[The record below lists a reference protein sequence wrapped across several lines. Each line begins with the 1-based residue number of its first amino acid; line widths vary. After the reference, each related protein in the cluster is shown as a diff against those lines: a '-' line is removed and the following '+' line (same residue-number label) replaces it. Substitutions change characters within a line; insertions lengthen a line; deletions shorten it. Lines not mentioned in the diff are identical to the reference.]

1 MYTVTESFLSAVT
14 AAQRM
19 VRAKAVI
26 TRIDGS
32 EQPLSDEN
40 ALKSISI
47 TRPLTANDALIG
59 SAVSGKIECVVLDPD
74 GSLSSI
80 SDGEKLSVWLGV
92 ESTGGPEWVYF
103 PEISLDTVS
112 PDPDSHTV
120 TLSGFDD
127 MSRLE
132 RKTFSDLSLS
142 YPITLRGI
150 AEAAVQAVGLSLSE
164 EDFLLQDQSY
174 GEDDVPNLAGD
185 ETLREI
191 IAWVAEAA
199 LSNAVIGRDGKVH
212 FVPMI
217 PAQTADCTV
226 DAENYFTFLP
236 DSAWGPINTLVLG
249 RVPQEDNIYREDA
262 SAVAQ
267 NGTKELRIN
276 DNPFLDGR
284 RDLVID
290 TLFSAANG
298 LTIVPYTLD
307 WRGNPAVDP
316 GDTIQITDSKNG
328 TALVMC
334 GGTSMDFDGGLRF
347 STELSIKSFTE
358 TDKTKAESLRSS
370 TRRTFL
376 QVNKASQEIQALV
389 SETDDLGLKTANLS
403 ISLDGLM
410 TQVQRYEESTDADLS
425 GMKTLISELQQTASE
440 LTLSFQ
446 TLQDSKADASALE
459 TLTGAVKVGAENGIP
474 YIELV
479 TYTQE
484 TDEQGNPVQV
494 QGDYSLK
501 ITNGKVSFLQSASEV
516 AYVSN
521 AKLYITRA
529 EITGDLTI
537 GGNQNAS
544 TPYSG
549 QYIWRQHGELGNLGL
564 RYIERTEEE

>member
-1 MYTVTESFLSAVT
+1 MYTVTESFLSAVA
-14 AAQRM
+14 AAQRTI
-19 VRAKAVI
+19 RAKAVI
-26 TRIDGS
+26 TRTDGS

-40 ALKSISI
+40 ALQSVSIN
-47 TRPLTANDALIG
+47 RPLTANDTLIG
-59 SAVSGKIECVVLDPD
+59 SAVSGKIECVVLDPN
-74 GSLSSI
+74 GSLSGI
-80 SDGEKLSVWLGV
+80 SDGEKLEVWLGA
-92 ESTGGPEWVYF
+92 ESAGEPEWVDF
-103 PEISLDTVS
+103 PAVSLDTVN

-120 TLSGFDD
+120 ALSGFDD
-127 MSRLE
+127 MARLE
-132 RKTFSDLSLS
+132 RKTFSDLSIS

-150 AEAAVQAVGLSLSE
+150 AELAVGAVGLSLSE

-174 GEDDVPNLAGD
+174 GEDDMPNLTGD

-217 PAQTADCTV
+217 PAQAADCTV
-226 DAENYFTFLP
+226 DADNYFTFLP
-236 DSAWGPINTLVLG
+236 DSAWGPINTVVLG

-316 GDTIQITDSKNG
+316 GDTLQITDSKNG
-328 TALVMC
+328 TAMVLC

-370 TRRTFL
+370 TRRTLL
-376 QVNKASQEIQALV
+376 QVNKTSQEIQALV
-389 SETDDLGLKTANLS
+389 SEADDLGLKTANLT

-459 TLTGAVKVGAENGIP
+459 TLTGAVKVGAESGIP

-537 GGNQNAS
+537 GGNQNAD

-549 QYIWRQHGELGNLGL
+549 QYVWRQHGALGNLGL

>member
-92 ESTGGPEWVYF
+92 ESTGEPEWVYF

-199 LSNAVIGRDGKVH
+199 LSNAVIGRDRKVH

-217 PAQTADCTV
+217 PAQTAEFTV

-446 TLQDSKADASALE
+446 TLQDSKADASTLE

-484 TDEQGNPVQV
+484 TDEHGNPVQV

>member
-14 AAQRM
+14 AAQRTI
-19 VRAKAVI
+19 RAKAVI
-26 TRIDGS
+26 TRTDGS

-40 ALKSISI
+40 ALQSVSIN
-47 TRPLTANDALIG
+47 RPLTANDTLIG
-59 SAVSGKIECVVLDPD
+59 SAVSGKIECVVLDPN
-74 GSLSSI
+74 GSLSGI
-80 SDGEKLSVWLGV
+80 SDGEKLEVWLGT
-92 ESTGGPEWVYF
+92 ESTGEPEWVDF
-103 PEISLDTVS
+103 PAVSLDTVN

-120 TLSGFDD
+120 ALSGFDD
-127 MSRLE
+127 MARLE
-132 RKTFSDLSLS
+132 RKTFSDLSIS

-150 AEAAVQAVGLSLSE
+150 AELAVGAVGLSLSE

-174 GEDDVPNLAGD
+174 GEDDMPNLTGD

-199 LSNAVIGRDGKVH
+199 LSNAVIGRDGKVQ

-226 DAENYFTFLP
+226 DADNYFTFLP
-236 DSAWGPINTLVLG
+236 DSAWGPINTVVLG

-446 TLQDSKADASALE
+446 TLQDSKADASTLE

-501 ITNGKVSFLQSASEV
+501 ITNGKVSFLQSTSEV

>member
-92 ESTGGPEWVYF
+92 ESTGEPEWVYF

-217 PAQTADCTV
+217 PAQTADFTV

-249 RVPQEDNIYREDA
+249 RVPQEDNVYREDA

-316 GDTIQITDSKNG
+316 GDTFQITDSKNG
-328 TALVMC
+328 AVLALC

-446 TLQDSKADASALE
+446 TLQDSKADASDLE

-484 TDEQGNPVQV
+484 TDEHGNPVQV

>member
-1 MYTVTESFLSAVT
+1 MYTVTESFLSAVA
-14 AAQRM
+14 AAQRTI
-19 VRAKAVI
+19 RAKAVI
-26 TRIDGS
+26 TRTDGS

-217 PAQTADCTV
+217 PAQTADFTV

-249 RVPQEDNIYREDA
+249 RVPQEDNVYREDA

-316 GDTIQITDSKNG
+316 GDTFQITDSKNG
-328 TALVMC
+328 AVLALC

-446 TLQDSKADASALE
+446 TLQDSKADASDLK

>member
-1 MYTVTESFLSAVT
+1 MYTVTESFLSAVA
-14 AAQRM
+14 AAQRTI
-19 VRAKAVI
+19 RAKAVI
-26 TRIDGS
+26 TRTDGS

-40 ALKSISI
+40 ALQSVSIN
-47 TRPLTANDALIG
+47 RPLTANDTLIG
-59 SAVSGKIECVVLDPD
+59 SAVSGKIECVVLDPN
-74 GSLSSI
+74 GSLGGI
-80 SDGEKLSVWLGV
+80 SDGEKLEVWLGV
-92 ESTGGPEWVYF
+92 ESTGEPEWVDF
-103 PEISLDTVS
+103 PAVSLDTVN

-120 TLSGFDD
+120 ALSGFDD

-132 RKTFSDLSLS
+132 RKTFSDLSIS

-150 AEAAVQAVGLSLSE
+150 AELAVGAVGLSLSE

-174 GEDDVPNLAGD
+174 GEDDMPNLTGD

-199 LSNAVIGRDGKVH
+199 LSNAVIGRDGKVQ
-212 FVPMI
+212 FVPML

-226 DAENYFTFLP
+226 DADNYFTFLP
-236 DSAWGPINTLVLG
+236 DSAWGPINTVVLG

-290 TLFSAANG
+290 TLFSAVNG

-316 GDTIQITDSKNG
+316 GDTLQITDSKNG

-358 TDKTKAESLRSS
+358 TDKSKAESLRSS
-370 TRRTFL
+370 TRRTLL
-376 QVNKASQEIQALV
+376 QVNKTSQEIQALV
-389 SETDDLGLKTANLS
+389 SEADDLGLKTANLT

-446 TLQDSKADASALE
+446 TLQDSKADASTLE

-484 TDEQGNPVQV
+484 TDEHGNPVQV

>member
-1 MYTVTESFLSAVT
+1 MYIVTESFLSAVT
-14 AAQRM
+14 AAQRTI
-19 VRAKAVI
+19 RAKAVI
-26 TRIDGS
+26 TRTDGS

-40 ALKSISI
+40 ALQSVSIN
-47 TRPLTANDALIG
+47 RPLTANDTLIG
-59 SAVSGKIECVVLDPD
+59 SAVSGKIECVVLDPN
-74 GSLSSI
+74 GSLSGI
-80 SDGEKLSVWLGV
+80 SDGEKLEVWLGA
-92 ESTGGPEWVYF
+92 ESTGEPEWVDF
-103 PEISLDTVS
+103 PEVSLDTVN

-120 TLSGFDD
+120 ALSGFDD
-127 MSRLE
+127 MARLE
-132 RKTFSDLSLS
+132 RKTFSDLSIS

-150 AEAAVQAVGLSLSE
+150 AELAVGAVGLSLSE

-174 GEDDVPNLAGD
+174 GEDDMPNLTGD

-217 PAQTADCTV
+217 PAQAADCTV
-226 DAENYFTFLP
+226 DADNYFTFLP
-236 DSAWGPINTLVLG
+236 DSAWGPINTVVLG
-249 RVPQEDNIYREDA
+249 RVPQEDNVYREDA
-262 SAVAQ
+262 LAVAQ

-284 RDLVID
+284 RDLIID
-290 TLFSAANG
+290 TLFSAVNG

-316 GDTIQITDSKNG
+316 GDTLQITDSKNG
-328 TALVMC
+328 TAMVLC

-358 TDKTKAESLRSS
+358 TDKSKAESLRSS
-370 TRRTFL
+370 TRRTIL
-376 QVNKASQEIQALV
+376 QVNKTSQEIQALV
-389 SETDDLGLKTANLS
+389 SEADDLGLKTANLT

-446 TLQDSKADASALE
+446 TLQDSKADASTLE
-459 TLTGAVKVGAENGIP
+459 TLTGAVKVGAESGIP

-537 GGNQNAS
+537 GGNQNAD

-549 QYIWRQHGELGNLGL
+549 QYVWRQHGALGNLGL

>member
-1 MYTVTESFLSAVT
+1 MYTVSESFLSAVT

-80 SDGEKLSVWLGV
+80 SDGEKLSVWLGA

-217 PAQTADCTV
+217 PAQTADFTV

-316 GDTIQITDSKNG
+316 GDTFQITDSKNG
-328 TALVMC
+328 AVLALF

-446 TLQDSKADASALE
+446 TLQDSKADASDLE

-484 TDEQGNPVQV
+484 TDEHGNPVQV

-544 TPYSG
+544 PPYSG

>member
-1 MYTVTESFLSAVT
+1 MYTVTESFLSAVA
-14 AAQRM
+14 AAQRTI
-19 VRAKAVI
+19 RAKAII
-26 TRIDGS
+26 TRMDGS
-32 EQPLSDEN
+32 EQPLSDED
-40 ALKSISI
+40 ALQSVSI
-47 TRPLTANDALIG
+47 TRPLTANDTLIG
-59 SAVSGKIECVVLDPD
+59 SAVSGKIECVVLDPS
-74 GSLSSI
+74 GSLSSV
-80 SDGEKLSVWLGV
+80 SDGEKLSVWLGA
-92 ESTGGPEWVYF
+92 ESAGEPEWVDF
-103 PEISLDTVS
+103 PAVSLDTVN

-120 TLSGFDD
+120 ALSGFDD
-127 MSRLE
+127 MARLE
-132 RKTFSDLSLS
+132 RKTFSDLSIS

-150 AEAAVQAVGLSLSE
+150 AELAVGAVGLSLSE

-174 GEDDVPNLAGD
+174 GEDDMPNLTGD

-191 IAWVAEAA
+191 IAWIAEAA
-199 LSNAVIGRDGKVH
+199 LSNAVIGRDGKVQ

-226 DAENYFTFLP
+226 DADNYFTFLP
-236 DSAWGPINTLVLG
+236 DSAWGPINTVVLG

-290 TLFSAANG
+290 TLFSAVNG

-316 GDTIQITDSKNG
+316 GDTLQITDSKNG
-328 TALVMC
+328 TALVLC

-358 TDKTKAESLRSS
+358 TDKSKAESLRSS
-370 TRRTFL
+370 TRRTIL
-376 QVNKASQEIQALV
+376 QVNKTSQEIQALV
-389 SETDDLGLKTANLS
+389 SEADDLGLKTANLT

-446 TLQDSKADASALE
+446 TLQDSKADASTLE
-459 TLTGAVKVGAENGIP
+459 ALTGAVKVGAESGIP

-537 GGNQNAS
+537 GGNQNAD

-549 QYIWRQHGELGNLGL
+549 QYVWRQHGALGNLGL

>member
-1 MYTVTESFLSAVT
+1 
-14 AAQRM
+14 
-19 VRAKAVI
+19 
-26 TRIDGS
+26 
-32 EQPLSDEN
+32 
-40 ALKSISI
+40 
-47 TRPLTANDALIG
+47 
-59 SAVSGKIECVVLDPD
+59 
-74 GSLSSI
+74 
-80 SDGEKLSVWLGV
+80 
-92 ESTGGPEWVYF
+92 
-103 PEISLDTVS
+103 
-112 PDPDSHTV
+112 
-120 TLSGFDD
+120 
-127 MSRLE
+127 
-132 RKTFSDLSLS
+132 
-142 YPITLRGI
+142 
-150 AEAAVQAVGLSLSE
+150 
-164 EDFLLQDQSY
+164 
-174 GEDDVPNLAGD
+174 
-185 ETLREI
+185 
-191 IAWVAEAA
+191 
-199 LSNAVIGRDGKVH
+199 
-212 FVPMI
+212 
-217 PAQTADCTV
+217 
-226 DAENYFTFLP
+226 
-236 DSAWGPINTLVLG
+236 
-249 RVPQEDNIYREDA
+249 
-262 SAVAQ
+262 
-267 NGTKELRIN
+267 
-276 DNPFLDGR
+276 
-284 RDLVID
+284 
-290 TLFSAANG
+290 
-298 LTIVPYTLD
+298 
-307 WRGNPAVDP
+307 
-316 GDTIQITDSKNG
+316 
-328 TALVMC
+328 
-334 GGTSMDFDGGLRF
+334 MDFDGGLRF

-358 TDKTKAESLRSS
+358 TDKSKAESLRSS

-389 SETDDLGLKTANLS
+389 SETDDLGLKTANLT

-446 TLQDSKADASALE
+446 TLQDSKADASDLE

>member
-92 ESTGGPEWVYF
+92 ESTGEPEWVYF

-164 EDFLLQDQSY
+164 EYFLLQDQSY

-212 FVPMI
+212 FVAMI
-217 PAQTADCTV
+217 PAQTADFTV

-236 DSAWGPINTLVLG
+236 DSTWGPINTLVLG

-290 TLFSAANG
+290 TLFSAVNG

-446 TLQDSKADASALE
+446 TLQDSKADASTLE

-484 TDEQGNPVQV
+484 TDEHGNPVQV